1 MKIVCLIITSF
12 LKSQQVFKSDYHN
25 VFTVEINKIALS
37 SNDDK
42 SLQRLDR
49 VTTYSHGTNAFKVYE
64 SEMMIARDLF
74 VEK

>member
-1 MKIVCLIITSF
+1 MKIVCLIIKSF

-49 VTTYSHGTNAFKVYE
+49 VTTYSHGANAFKVYE